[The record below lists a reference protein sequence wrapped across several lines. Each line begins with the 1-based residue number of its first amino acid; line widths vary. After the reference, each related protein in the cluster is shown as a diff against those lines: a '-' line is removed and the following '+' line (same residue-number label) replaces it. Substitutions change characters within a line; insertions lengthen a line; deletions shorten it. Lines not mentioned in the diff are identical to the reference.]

1 MVWLLQDLETK
12 KYFSLP
18 HGPERSE
25 WSSNPWIA
33 HQFHTLERVRGGQ
46 TVWFHI
52 HKKWL
57 DIVEF
62 TDACKKHEEFRAQ
75 QELGGGD

>member
-1 MVWLLQDLETK
+1 M
-12 KYFSLP
+12 SP
-18 HGPERSE
+18 A
-25 WSSNPWIA
+25 WSSKWCGYWIA

-62 TDACKKHEEFRAQ
+62 TVACK
-75 QELGGGD
+75 DP